1 MSRLR
6 GIVVVAWAAA
16 AALAVSVTLAALGP
30 ARTVSDASP
39 ASRWR
44 PADPGATPILVLVSF
59 DGWRW
64 DYIDRYPTPNLR
76 ALADRGARAERLIPS
91 FPTLTFPNH
100 YTIVTGLYPE
110 HHGIV
115 ANRMRDPAMPERFTM
130 ESQTAHDAAWW
141 QGEPLWVTAIRQG
154 QRAATMFWPGT
165 EAAIGGVWPTV
176 WKAYDK
182 ALATPARVDE
192 ALAWLA
198 VPERE
203 RPAFVSLYFEEVDS
217 ASHDFGIDS
226 PQFIAAIGHLDA
238 ALGQLVAGVAR
249 LGLASRT
256 TIVLVSDHGM
266 TPLSADRTILLDDYL
281 DPETLDIFET
291 GGFLAAA
298 PKDGDVEAAF
308 RRLHGKHPAL
318 AIYRR
323 GDVPARLHYRRNLRI
338 APIVGLPKEGW
349 NVTTRARL
357 AERKP
362 QRATHGYDPRDRSM
376 SALFVAAGPGVAQGI
391 VVPPFENVDIYNFL
405 CSVLHLTPAHNDGSM
420 RLVRQLA
427 RD

>member
-6 GIVVVAWAAA
+6 GILF
-16 AALAVSVTLAALGP
+16 LAVASLL
-30 ARTVSDASP
+30 VSGTSP
-39 ASRWR
+39 A
-44 PADPGATPILVLVSF
+44 PAWQQPGTAPTPILVLASF

-64 DYIDRYPTPNLR
+64 DYIDRYDAPRLR
-76 ALADRGARAERLIPS
+76 ALAARGVRARALIPS
-91 FPTLTFPNH
+91 FPVLTFPNH

-115 ANRMRDPAMPERFTM
+115 ANTMRDPAMPERFAM
-130 ESQTAHDAAWW
+130 AAETAKDAAWW
-141 QGEPLWVTAIRQG
+141 GGEPLWVTAIRQG
-154 QRAATMFWPGT
+154 RRAATMFWPGT
-165 EAAIGGVWPTV
+165 EAAIDGVRPSAWRPF
-176 WKAYDK
+176 DK
-182 ALATPARVDE
+182 SVASPARVDQVLE
-192 ALAWLA
+192 WLA
-198 VPERE
+198 LPEAA
-203 RPAFVSLYFEEVDS
+203 RPSFVSLYFEEMDS
-217 ASHDFGIDS
+217 ASHDHGIDS
-226 PQFIAAIGHLDA
+226 PEFLAAVSHLDA
-238 ALGQLVAGVAR
+238 ALGR
-249 LGLASRT
+249 LLDGIDRLHLQDRT
-256 TIVLVSDHGM
+256 TVVVVSDHGM

-391 VVPPFENVDIYNFL
+391 VVPPFENVDVYNFL